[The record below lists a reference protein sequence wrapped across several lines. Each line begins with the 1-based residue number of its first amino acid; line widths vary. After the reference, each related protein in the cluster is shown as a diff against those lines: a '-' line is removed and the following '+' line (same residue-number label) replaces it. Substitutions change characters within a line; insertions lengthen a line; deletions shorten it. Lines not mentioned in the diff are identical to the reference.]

1 MVVSAS
7 SYLVKIVCLTR
18 WLCVPFHSNSIPILF
33 IPYFIYFSC
42 CLSFDKPIEQFSMP
56 TFSSFFLATNCGGR
70 SPVTYTLP

>member
-7 SYLVKIVCLTR
+7 SYLVRILCLTR

-42 CLSFDKPIEQFSMP
+42 YLSFDEPIEQFSMP
-56 TFSSFFLATNCGGR
+56 TFSSFF
-70 SPVTYTLP
+70 